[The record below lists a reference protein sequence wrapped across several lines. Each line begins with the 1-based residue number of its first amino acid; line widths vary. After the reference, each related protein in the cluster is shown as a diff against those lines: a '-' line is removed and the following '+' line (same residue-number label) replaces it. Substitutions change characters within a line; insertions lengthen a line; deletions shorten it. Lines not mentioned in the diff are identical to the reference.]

1 MRKEEEK
8 KAKEEADRIK
18 KEEERKAKEE
28 AMEAER
34 KRKEAE
40 EEEKRRKAAE
50 KAEEEMEKQKTTA
63 KCLSTEGCLN
73 KLKSGMINKDK
84 ELEKLMNERLIH
96 VDDSLPLSK
105 KLSSLNKTYNMFVL
119 PNE

>member
-1 MRKEEEK
+1 
-8 KAKEEADRIK
+8 
-18 KEEERKAKEE
+18 
-28 AMEAER
+28 
-34 KRKEAE
+34 
-40 EEEKRRKAAE
+40 
-50 KAEEEMEKQKTTA
+50 
-63 KCLSTEGCLN
+63 
-73 KLKSGMINKDK
+73 MINKDK